1 MVLHVREVVYHL
13 HLGCNYWFTSS
24 GGQRLLRIGS
34 GACGLALEEDFQKE
48 NLVEKGKYLGQPGG
62 SVSVE
67 EKTSNLWSL
76 LPSFDPSVDSAKE
89 YADKV
94 KFLWGICPVKDRS
107 MLAPRLALQC
117 KGTAW
122 SQVRAIDASKLTD
135 PETGYKV
142 LLKALET
149 WEDAEELQTF
159 DKFEKAFYRVVQKT
173 DESAMSFVNRINVAF
188 EEVGSETTVQQ
199 VRAFVMLRQSALTVE
214 DKKRVVSM
222 AGNYD
227 PSAVEKAMRSLSTKV
242 LGQTDAGRTKVYPAN
257 FVEEELD
264 EIHYAAEEECDEEQ
278 ALAMLIEEGDETAL
292 AIQEFEDQVIHV
304 CQDSPELAMAF
315 STYQEARQKL
325 RDKFRSRG
333 FWPLRHGKGKGKNK
347 SKKGKGPRKYQS
359 LAERIASSTCRAC
372 GARGHWKD
380 ECPLKDKNVTADANV
395 ILTEELSGGGELLDE
410 LPGHDLANWQESRN
424 GSLGDSGT
432 GIIDTGA
439 SKSVIGEKRVSALL
453 TTLKA
458 EHREMNQIG
467 FKVSPLFLKLTAM
480 TLPSASGT
488 PFPGLQTEMLD
499 AMLSGEVDA
508 SLAFEDR
515 QLPEIKSR
523 RPPGV
528 MTLKEWGQLKFP
540 EGKWR
545 HKSFFQAYQEEDC
558 SKAFYQEYARQWA
571 KAEMSKM
578 YPKAEIEKSQ
588 GPEWELLTGG
598 VTSRPMSTMSSPS
611 QKRPMEEEQ
620 SQMAI
625 EVQQKEEMITR
636 MAILQREMDK
646 IKADLEGNFSRRN
659 MGRSKSTEQMISE
672 GRKKQRVHLFD
683 EKPLVLDELHLHV
696 CDVDEAFVAGV
707 VKRKRVSAAAVP
719 ESLEEPVSAEV
730 KRPRYHSKQTPAGDH
745 GCAAGEYWDGIFK
758 KIETMVPR
766 VGKRVLD
773 DDGVLAQIQKG
784 APNLK
789 VQRVEACRGTERL
802 RLPGADAD
810 PETIPLRL
818 TVVKDRITGQ
828 SMVLGPA
835 EEWAALP
842 KRQQIRKGQSAKM
855 SLTIFG
861 SFPKSGELETM
872 GSDKEAG
879 TGDDGEDVV
888 VVSKDPP
895 KNVPVHGPGYML
907 LNGDEKA
914 QIRRLHH
921 NLGHPHPQKFAWFL
935 KERHAEP
942 HLVQGALDF
951 QCDSCAETKAGPDS
965 TRPGTIHENLG
976 FNQVIGMDTA
986 VWTNSVGKNFQ
997 FSHIIDEGTLFH
1009 VGSHVV
1015 SADTDSQIRVFEK
1028 CWMLWAGTPQV
1039 VYVDPGTEYTAEAWQ
1054 DRMQRHDIHV
1064 KVSAS
1069 EAHWQLGRVEI
1080 HGSVVK
1086 KMLSRMDLE
1095 SPINSVGEFEQAL
1108 VHVFNAKN
1116 SLSRVKG
1123 YSPEQ
1128 AVLGIAKRLP
1138 GSVVSSQ
1145 GVGSITLAEGTGP
1158 ESEAF
1163 RASLERRS
1171 SARRAFIEADNSS
1184 SLRRALLR
1192 RTRPMRGPFEI
1203 GDLVLYWRRR
1213 GANLRRDRGRWY
1225 GPASVVA
1232 VEGSK
1237 NVWLNH
1243 AGKLVR
1249 TSPEQLRAAS
1259 FREWKQAKELLT
1271 ESGPGNSD
1279 LQRALND
1286 GSFIDVDGEDF
1297 PDWEAETEG
1306 YDPSIGEPEGELSV
1320 QPPGTPNGELSN
1332 QSEPPQGVEQSE
1344 NELPDYVRVPVPGSV
1359 SESDGDASQAGVNL
1373 EPTDDLLFGDDITM
1387 SADDRCCQFWEIE
1400 IPVENHEE
1408 HALFCAGS
1416 ADESVLLVT
1425 GAKKKRVEVRLSDL
1439 SSADQQRM
1447 AVAKHKEIGAWLKHG
1462 TVRKASKGKI
1472 PEEAIMRCRW
1482 LLTWKSASPED
1493 HPKDVS
1499 EGRKAKARLIVVGYE
1514 DPGVGV
1520 VQNDSPTLTKDGRQM
1535 VVQQVSSHGWELVS
1549 FDVSTAFLQGEGDGR
1564 LLGLHPTPELTEAL
1578 GSEPGDQCQ
1587 LVGSAYGRVDAPYL
1601 WYCKFRDSL
1610 LQEGFKQCPFDPC
1623 VFTLVSVDEKGK
1635 ERVHG
1640 PLGVHVDDGIGGGDN
1655 MFMAALER
1663 VRKRFSFG
1671 SFEKGSFVFT
1681 GIRFQQWDDGSVEY
1695 DQIDYIEKIRPIEIP
1710 KQRRTNAEAALSPSE
1725 VTQLRSL
1732 VGALQ
1737 YAAVH
1742 TRPDIAAK
1750 VGEIQSRVAKATV
1763 DDMIFA
1769 NRVLHE
1775 AKVHPVTLMTLPIA
1789 PEQVTFCAFSDAS
1802 FLSGKEKY
1810 AHQGGLIFVTTPELL
1825 ENKRSVVAPVAW
1837 MSKKIQR
1844 VTRSTLGAEAV
1855 ALSGNVDRL
1864 LWLRILWQWNNP
1876 SIEWQSPEKV
1886 LHEARQAA
1894 LVTDCK
1900 SAYDLLT
1907 RTAVPQCEEHRTTIE
1922 CLLIRERLQANCAV
1936 RWVTSNAQLADC
1948 LTKSMDASVLRQC
1961 LKSGRYS
1968 LFDENRVLQQ
1978 RSDKRQRLKWA
1989 KEVTSKSPENETV
2002 LKCTEEV
2009 RQEFWIVLLILEPW
2023 GWRE

>member
-1 MVLHVREVVYHL
+1 
-13 HLGCNYWFTSS
+13 
-24 GGQRLLRIGS
+24 
-34 GACGLALEEDFQKE
+34 
-48 NLVEKGKYLGQPGG
+48 
-62 SVSVE
+62 
-67 EKTSNLWSL
+67 
-76 LPSFDPSVDSAKE
+76 
-89 YADKV
+89 
-94 KFLWGICPVKDRS
+94 
-107 MLAPRLALQC
+107 
-117 KGTAW
+117 
-122 SQVRAIDASKLTD
+122 
-135 PETGYKV
+135 
-142 LLKALET
+142 
-149 WEDAEELQTF
+149 
-159 DKFEKAFYRVVQKT
+159 
-173 DESAMSFVNRINVAF
+173 
-188 EEVGSETTVQQ
+188 
-199 VRAFVMLRQSALTVE
+199 
-214 DKKRVVSM
+214 
-222 AGNYD
+222 
-227 PSAVEKAMRSLSTKV
+227 
-242 LGQTDAGRTKVYPAN
+242 
-257 FVEEELD
+257 
-264 EIHYAAEEECDEEQ
+264 
-278 ALAMLIEEGDETAL
+278 MLIEEGDETAL

-333 FWPLRHGKGKGKNK
+333 FWSLRHGKGKGKNK

-410 LPGHDLANWQESRN
+410 LPGHDLANWQ
-424 GSLGDSGT
+424 
-432 GIIDTGA
+432 
-439 SKSVIGEKRVSALL
+439 
-453 TTLKA
+453 
-458 EHREMNQIG
+458 NQIG

-545 HKSFFQAYQEEDC
+545 HKSFFQAYQEDPKYGKFMKEHRKLVSAWALSFQAYVEAMDRMQEDC

-571 KAEMSKM
+571 KAEMSKT

-646 IKADLEGNFSRRN
+646 IKADLEGQAALWKVLEEERPREVWMAPECKYWGNFSRRN
-659 MGRSKSTEQMISE
+659 MGR
-672 GRKKQRVHLFD
+672 
-683 EKPLVLDELHLHV
+683 
-696 CDVDEAFVAGV
+696 
-707 VKRKRVSAAAVP
+707 
-719 ESLEEPVSAEV
+719 
-730 KRPRYHSKQTPAGDH
+730 YHCKQTPAGDH

-879 TGDDGEDVV
+879 MRNLIWFKELWIISATVV
-888 VVSKDPP
+888 RK
-895 KNVPVHGPGYML
+895 
-907 LNGDEKA
+907 
-914 QIRRLHH
+914 
-921 NLGHPHPQKFAWFL
+921 QK
-935 KERHAEP
+935 
-942 HLVQGALDF
+942 LVQ
-951 QCDSCAETKAGPDS
+951 
-965 TRPGTIHENLG
+965 
-976 FNQVIGMDTA
+976 
-986 VWTNSVGKNFQ
+986 
-997 FSHIIDEGTLFH
+997 
-1009 VGSHVV
+1009 
-1015 SADTDSQIRVFEK
+1015 
-1028 CWMLWAGTPQV
+1028 
-1039 VYVDPGTEYTAEAWQ
+1039 
-1054 DRMQRHDIHV
+1054 
-1064 KVSAS
+1064 
-1069 EAHWQLGRVEI
+1069 
-1080 HGSVVK
+1080 
-1086 KMLSRMDLE
+1086 
-1095 SPINSVGEFEQAL
+1095 
-1108 VHVFNAKN
+1108 
-1116 SLSRVKG
+1116 
-1123 YSPEQ
+1123 
-1128 AVLGIAKRLP
+1128 
-1138 GSVVSSQ
+1138 
-1145 GVGSITLAEGTGP
+1145 
-1158 ESEAF
+1158 
-1163 RASLERRS
+1163 
-1171 SARRAFIEADNSS
+1171 
-1184 SLRRALLR
+1184 
-1192 RTRPMRGPFEI
+1192 
-1203 GDLVLYWRRR
+1203 R

-1344 NELPDYVRVPVPGSV
+1344 NELPDYVRVPVPESV

-1462 TVRKASKGKI
+1462 TVRKASKGKN

-1564 LLGLHPTPELTEAL
+1564 LLGLYPTPELTEAL
-1578 GSEPGDQCQ
+1578 GLEPGDQCQ
-1587 LVGSAYGRVDAPYL
+1587 LV
-1601 WYCKFRDSL
+1601 
-1610 LQEGFKQCPFDPC
+1610 
-1623 VFTLVSVDEKGK
+1623 
-1635 ERVHG
+1635 
-1640 PLGVHVDDGIGGGDN
+1640 
-1655 MFMAALER
+1655 
-1663 VRKRFSFG
+1663 
-1671 SFEKGSFVFT
+1671 
-1681 GIRFQQWDDGSVEY
+1681 
-1695 DQIDYIEKIRPIEIP
+1695 
-1710 KQRRTNAEAALSPSE
+1710 
-1725 VTQLRSL
+1725 
-1732 VGALQ
+1732 
-1737 YAAVH
+1737 
-1742 TRPDIAAK
+1742 
-1750 VGEIQSRVAKATV
+1750 
-1763 DDMIFA
+1763 
-1769 NRVLHE
+1769 
-1775 AKVHPVTLMTLPIA
+1775 
-1789 PEQVTFCAFSDAS
+1789 
-1802 FLSGKEKY
+1802 GKEKY

-1825 ENKRSVVAPVAW
+1825 ENKRSVVAPVVYHLHLGRNYW
-1837 MSKKIQR
+1837 FTSSGGQR
-1844 VTRSTLGAEAV
+1844 CG
-1855 ALSGNVDRL
+1855 LSHWWEKQQRRCCWWLLLKRGNVQKLQAIKKTAAWASDSFALLRCDGTVSTWGEPTEGGNSSSAQDRL
-1864 LWLRILWQWNNP
+1864 QHIVDVVGSQSAFTALRSDGEIVTWGHKDFGSALGGHKDFLKDVTEIVASGRAFAAILKDGTVISWGDKKYGGDCSAVKDRLKDVRSLAASFSAFAAICGGGHVVSWGNEASGGSCENVKDELVNVRQLSATDAAFAALLADGKVVTWGADGDGGKSENL
-1876 SIEWQSPEKV
+1876 EKV
-1886 LHEARQAA
+1886 QEISGTSKAFAAILTDGTVRTWGDPSKGGDCSLVQEKLKHVQRLYPSGRGFAA
-1894 LVTDCK
+1894 LLSDGHVVSWGEVSDTRGVEDE
-1900 SAYDLLT
+1900 LLD
-1907 RTAVPQCEEHRTTIE
+1907 
-1922 CLLIRERLQANCAV
+1922 IRYIASSYGAFLALRGDGTVVSWGDQNYGAN
-1936 RWVTSNAQLADC
+1936 TN
-1948 LTKSMDASVLRQC
+1948 
-1961 LKSGRYS
+1961 
-1968 LFDENRVLQQ
+1968 
-1978 RSDKRQRLKWA
+1978 RLKGELSNVQIISGASEGFAAIRADGRIICWDRIGQ
-1989 KEVTSKSPENETV
+1989 VD
-2002 LKCTEEV
+2002 LKV
-2009 RQEFWIVLLILEPW
+2009 HA
-2023 GWRE
+2023 

>member
-1 MVLHVREVVYHL
+1 MPD
-13 HLGCNYWFTSS
+13 
-24 GGQRLLRIGS
+24 
-34 GACGLALEEDFQKE
+34 GAE
-48 NLVEKGKYLGQPGG
+48 GQPGG

-242 LGQTDAGRTKVYPAN
+242 LGQTDAGRKKVYPAN

-410 LPGHDLANWQESRN
+410 LPGHDLANWQVGMCSKFWLPTMVPPEYHVDNEEFSLIGSHEMILHAINIPKGKSCCEKSLKYFPKLKEMFRRAIETSFSVTGRSPESTEESRN

-458 EHREMNQIG
+458 EHREMVKWKESETVFRFGNNGVLKSVGALFVPFGKQWMKIEVVRG
-467 FKVSPLFLKLTAM
+467 TTPFLISNAFLHALGADVLVSKSCLEVSSWGKSVTLTRNAKGLFIVKLSDLIDAASMRSNSEKFEEVITLASSRIENRSREVYCTHKQQQQPNTMSSTSSTTA
-480 TLPSASGT
+480 TAAVAQPQVDREPDRLQSQSALSQADSHDSSKCLGNAISGT
-488 PFPGLQTEMLD
+488 PDRD
-499 AMLSGEVDA
+499 ARCDAVRRSGCLSG
-508 SLAFEDR
+508 L
-515 QLPEIKSR
+515 R
-523 RPPGV
+523 R
-528 MTLKEWGQLKFP
+528 
-540 EGKWR
+540 
-545 HKSFFQAYQEEDC
+545 
-558 SKAFYQEYARQWA
+558 
-571 KAEMSKM
+571 
-578 YPKAEIEKSQ
+578 
-588 GPEWELLTGG
+588 
-598 VTSRPMSTMSSPS
+598 STTTRDQKSSPS
-611 QKRPMEEEQ
+611 RCDDLEGVGSVEVPGREVAAQVLLSGIPGGPKVRQVHEGAQETGVSLGTEFSGLRGSHGQDAGRLLEGLLPGVCQTVGQSRDVQDVSEGRDREESRTRVGAVDRRGDIASDEHDVITKSEAPHGRRAVADGDRGAAERGDDHSHGDLAARDGQDQGRLGGSLNERSSVEQLETDQQLTNQLLKKIELAMGTIEAELTCLQKIWPTLTDSQTFQKFGSDLLEIYCEEHSQITEQACKLGLKARRFTFSDGDLSTPEGQAALWKVLEEERPREVW
-620 SQMAI
+620 MAP
-625 EVQQKEEMITR
+625 ECKYW
-636 MAILQREMDK
+636 
-646 IKADLEGNFSRRN
+646 GNFSRRN

-672 GRKKQRVHLFD
+672 GRKKQRVHLKLCNDVYWYQMDCGGQFHLEQPQGSELIYQPEVYDIYCGTLCTVFDMCEVGKLLAPHVMRRVSGNNFLRKRTHVYTSSKIFHDAFDHRLCPGHHKHAPIAGKIYHLGRWISLSEYAARYTSGFGRNVARYVSCRFD
-683 EKPLVLDELHLHV
+683 EKPLVLDELHV

-730 KRPRYHSKQTPAGDH
+730 KRPRYHCKQTPAGDH

-942 HLVQGALDF
+942 HLVQGALDY

-1332 QSEPPQGVEQSE
+1332 QRMNSLITCVCRFQKV
-1344 NELPDYVRVPVPGSV
+1344 SV
-1359 SESDGDASQAGVNL
+1359 SPMVMPHRRASILNQRMTFCLEMTSPCLQMIGVASSGRL
-1373 EPTDDLLFGDDITM
+1373 KFLLKTM
-1387 SADDRCCQFWEIE
+1387 KSMHCF
-1400 IPVENHEE
+1400 
-1408 HALFCAGS
+1408 AL
-1416 ADESVLLVT
+1416 
-1425 GAKKKRVEVRLSDL
+1425 
-1439 SSADQQRM
+1439 DQQM
-1447 AVAKHKEIGAWLKHG
+1447 
-1462 TVRKASKGKI
+1462 
-1472 PEEAIMRCRW
+1472 
-1482 LLTWKSASPED
+1482 
-1493 HPKDVS
+1493 
-1499 EGRKAKARLIVVGYE
+1499 
-1514 DPGVGV
+1514 
-1520 VQNDSPTLTKDGRQM
+1520 
-1535 VVQQVSSHGWELVS
+1535 
-1549 FDVSTAFLQGEGDGR
+1549 
-1564 LLGLHPTPELTEAL
+1564 
-1578 GSEPGDQCQ
+1578 
-1587 LVGSAYGRVDAPYL
+1587 
-1601 WYCKFRDSL
+1601 
-1610 LQEGFKQCPFDPC
+1610 
-1623 VFTLVSVDEKGK
+1623 
-1635 ERVHG
+1635 
-1640 PLGVHVDDGIGGGDN
+1640 
-1655 MFMAALER
+1655 
-1663 VRKRFSFG
+1663 
-1671 SFEKGSFVFT
+1671 
-1681 GIRFQQWDDGSVEY
+1681 
-1695 DQIDYIEKIRPIEIP
+1695 
-1710 KQRRTNAEAALSPSE
+1710 
-1725 VTQLRSL
+1725 
-1732 VGALQ
+1732 
-1737 YAAVH
+1737 
-1742 TRPDIAAK
+1742 K
-1750 VGEIQSRVAKATV
+1750 V
-1763 DDMIFA
+1763 
-1769 NRVLHE
+1769 
-1775 AKVHPVTLMTLPIA
+1775 
-1789 PEQVTFCAFSDAS
+1789 CC
-1802 FLSGKEKY
+1802 
-1810 AHQGGLIFVTTPELL
+1810 
-1825 ENKRSVVAPVAW
+1825 W
-1837 MSKKIQR
+1837 
-1844 VTRSTLGAEAV
+1844 
-1855 ALSGNVDRL
+1855 
-1864 LWLRILWQWNNP
+1864 
-1876 SIEWQSPEKV
+1876 
-1886 LHEARQAA
+1886 
-1894 LVTDCK
+1894 
-1900 SAYDLLT
+1900 
-1907 RTAVPQCEEHRTTIE
+1907 
-1922 CLLIRERLQANCAV
+1922 
-1936 RWVTSNAQLADC
+1936 
-1948 LTKSMDASVLRQC
+1948 
-1961 LKSGRYS
+1961 
-1968 LFDENRVLQQ
+1968 
-1978 RSDKRQRLKWA
+1978 
-1989 KEVTSKSPENETV
+1989 
-2002 LKCTEEV
+2002 
-2009 RQEFWIVLLILEPW
+2009 
-2023 GWRE
+2023 

>member
-1 MVLHVREVVYHL
+1 CLPFAPWPQLLVHLQRWAAVRIEPLVGKAAEALLLVAAVEA
-13 HLGCNYWFTSS
+13 
-24 GGQRLLRIGS
+24 RLLRIGS

-122 SQVRAIDASKLTD
+122 SQVRTIDASKLTD

-149 WEDAEELQTF
+149 REDAEELQTF

-242 LGQTDAGRTKVYPAN
+242 LGQTDAGRKKVYPAN

-264 EIHYAAEEECDEEQ
+264 EIHFAAEEECDEEQ

-315 STYQEARQKL
+315 STYQGARQKL

-372 GARGHWKD
+372 GARG
-380 ECPLKDKNVTADANV
+380 
-395 ILTEELSGGGELLDE
+395 GGELLDE
-410 LPGHDLANWQESRN
+410 LPGHDLANWQ
-424 GSLGDSGT
+424 
-432 GIIDTGA
+432 
-439 SKSVIGEKRVSALL
+439 
-453 TTLKA
+453 
-458 EHREMNQIG
+458 NQIG

-545 HKSFFQAYQEEDC
+545 HKSFFQAYQEDPKYGKFMKEHRKLVSAWTLSFQAYVEAMDRMQEDC

-646 IKADLEGNFSRRN
+646 IKADLEGQAALWKVLEEERPREVWMAPECKYWGNFSRRN
-659 MGRSKSTEQMISE
+659 MGR
-672 GRKKQRVHLFD
+672 
-683 EKPLVLDELHLHV
+683 
-696 CDVDEAFVAGV
+696 
-707 VKRKRVSAAAVP
+707 
-719 ESLEEPVSAEV
+719 
-730 KRPRYHSKQTPAGDH
+730 YHCKQTPAGDH
-745 GCAAGEYWDGIFK
+745 RCAAGEYWDGIFK

-828 SMVLGPA
+828 SIVLGPA

-942 HLVQGALDF
+942 HLVQGALDY
-951 QCDSCAETKAGPDS
+951 QCDSCAETKAGPDP

-1039 VYVDPGTEYTAEAWQ
+1039 VYVDHGTEYTAEAWQ

-1080 HGSVVK
+1080 HGSVAK

-1138 GSVVSSQ
+1138 GSV
-1145 GVGSITLAEGTGP
+1145 EGC
-1158 ESEAF
+1158 
-1163 RASLERRS
+1163 
-1171 SARRAFIEADNSS
+1171 
-1184 SLRRALLR
+1184 
-1192 RTRPMRGPFEI
+1192 
-1203 GDLVLYWRRR
+1203 
-1213 GANLRRDRGRWY
+1213 
-1225 GPASVVA
+1225 
-1232 VEGSK
+1232 
-1237 NVWLNH
+1237 
-1243 AGKLVR
+1243 
-1249 TSPEQLRAAS
+1249 
-1259 FREWKQAKELLT
+1259 
-1271 ESGPGNSD
+1271 
-1279 LQRALND
+1279 
-1286 GSFIDVDGEDF
+1286 
-1297 PDWEAETEG
+1297 
-1306 YDPSIGEPEGELSV
+1306 
-1320 QPPGTPNGELSN
+1320 
-1332 QSEPPQGVEQSE
+1332 QS
-1344 NELPDYVRVPVPGSV
+1344 
-1359 SESDGDASQAGVNL
+1359 
-1373 EPTDDLLFGDDITM
+1373 T
-1387 SADDRCCQFWEIE
+1387 
-1400 IPVENHEE
+1400 
-1408 HALFCAGS
+1408 
-1416 ADESVLLVT
+1416 
-1425 GAKKKRVEVRLSDL
+1425 
-1439 SSADQQRM
+1439 
-1447 AVAKHKEIGAWLKHG
+1447 
-1462 TVRKASKGKI
+1462 
-1472 PEEAIMRCRW
+1472 
-1482 LLTWKSASPED
+1482 
-1493 HPKDVS
+1493 
-1499 EGRKAKARLIVVGYE
+1499 
-1514 DPGVGV
+1514 
-1520 VQNDSPTLTKDGRQM
+1520 
-1535 VVQQVSSHGWELVS
+1535 
-1549 FDVSTAFLQGEGDGR
+1549 
-1564 LLGLHPTPELTEAL
+1564 
-1578 GSEPGDQCQ
+1578 
-1587 LVGSAYGRVDAPYL
+1587 
-1601 WYCKFRDSL
+1601 
-1610 LQEGFKQCPFDPC
+1610 
-1623 VFTLVSVDEKGK
+1623 
-1635 ERVHG
+1635 
-1640 PLGVHVDDGIGGGDN
+1640 
-1655 MFMAALER
+1655 
-1663 VRKRFSFG
+1663 
-1671 SFEKGSFVFT
+1671 
-1681 GIRFQQWDDGSVEY
+1681 
-1695 DQIDYIEKIRPIEIP
+1695 
-1710 KQRRTNAEAALSPSE
+1710 
-1725 VTQLRSL
+1725 
-1732 VGALQ
+1732 
-1737 YAAVH
+1737 
-1742 TRPDIAAK
+1742 
-1750 VGEIQSRVAKATV
+1750 
-1763 DDMIFA
+1763 
-1769 NRVLHE
+1769 
-1775 AKVHPVTLMTLPIA
+1775 
-1789 PEQVTFCAFSDAS
+1789 
-1802 FLSGKEKY
+1802 
-1810 AHQGGLIFVTTPELL
+1810 
-1825 ENKRSVVAPVAW
+1825 
-1837 MSKKIQR
+1837 
-1844 VTRSTLGAEAV
+1844 
-1855 ALSGNVDRL
+1855 
-1864 LWLRILWQWNNP
+1864 
-1876 SIEWQSPEKV
+1876 
-1886 LHEARQAA
+1886 
-1894 LVTDCK
+1894 
-1900 SAYDLLT
+1900 
-1907 RTAVPQCEEHRTTIE
+1907 
-1922 CLLIRERLQANCAV
+1922 
-1936 RWVTSNAQLADC
+1936 
-1948 LTKSMDASVLRQC
+1948 
-1961 LKSGRYS
+1961 
-1968 LFDENRVLQQ
+1968 
-1978 RSDKRQRLKWA
+1978 
-1989 KEVTSKSPENETV
+1989 
-2002 LKCTEEV
+2002 
-2009 RQEFWIVLLILEPW
+2009 
-2023 GWRE
+2023 

>member
-1 MVLHVREVVYHL
+1 MYIVKLPQFIVLVSLTVGPQLPSWQSLFSHGLTCQGGCLPFAPWPQLLVHLQRWAAVRIEPLVGKAAEALLLVAAVEA
-13 HLGCNYWFTSS
+13 
-24 GGQRLLRIGS
+24 RLLRIGS
-34 GACGLALEEDFQKE
+34 GACGLALEEGFQKE
-48 NLVEKGKYLGQPGG
+48 NLAEKGKYLGQPGG

-242 LGQTDAGRTKVYPAN
+242 LGQTDAGRKKVYPAN

-333 FWPLRHGKGKGKNK
+333 FWLLRHGKGKGKNK

-372 GARGHWKD
+372 GARG
-380 ECPLKDKNVTADANV
+380 
-395 ILTEELSGGGELLDE
+395 GGELLDE
-410 LPGHDLANWQESRN
+410 LPGHDLANWQ
-424 GSLGDSGT
+424 
-432 GIIDTGA
+432 
-439 SKSVIGEKRVSALL
+439 
-453 TTLKA
+453 
-458 EHREMNQIG
+458 NQIG

-545 HKSFFQAYQEEDC
+545 HKSFFQAYQEDPKYGKFMKEHRKLVSAWTLSFQAYVEAMDRMQEDC

-646 IKADLEGNFSRRN
+646 IKADLEGQAALWKVLEEERPREVWMAPECKYWGNFSRRN
-659 MGRSKSTEQMISE
+659 MGR
-672 GRKKQRVHLFD
+672 
-683 EKPLVLDELHLHV
+683 
-696 CDVDEAFVAGV
+696 
-707 VKRKRVSAAAVP
+707 
-719 ESLEEPVSAEV
+719 
-730 KRPRYHSKQTPAGDH
+730 YHCKQTPAGDH
-745 GCAAGEYWDGIFK
+745 GCAASEYWDGIFK

-810 PETIPLRL
+810 PETIPLRM

-879 TGDDGEDVV
+879 MRNLIWFKELWIISATVV
-888 VVSKDPP
+888 RK
-895 KNVPVHGPGYML
+895 
-907 LNGDEKA
+907 
-914 QIRRLHH
+914 
-921 NLGHPHPQKFAWFL
+921 QK
-935 KERHAEP
+935 
-942 HLVQGALDF
+942 LVQTPPVLA
-951 QCDSCAETKAGPDS
+951 
-965 TRPGTIHENLG
+965 
-976 FNQVIGMDTA
+976 
-986 VWTNSVGKNFQ
+986 Q
-997 FSHIIDEGTLFH
+997 F
-1009 VGSHVV
+1009 
-1015 SADTDSQIRVFEK
+1015 
-1028 CWMLWAGTPQV
+1028 
-1039 VYVDPGTEYTAEAWQ
+1039 
-1054 DRMQRHDIHV
+1054 
-1064 KVSAS
+1064 
-1069 EAHWQLGRVEI
+1069 
-1080 HGSVVK
+1080 
-1086 KMLSRMDLE
+1086 
-1095 SPINSVGEFEQAL
+1095 
-1108 VHVFNAKN
+1108 
-1116 SLSRVKG
+1116 
-1123 YSPEQ
+1123 
-1128 AVLGIAKRLP
+1128 
-1138 GSVVSSQ
+1138 
-1145 GVGSITLAEGTGP
+1145 
-1158 ESEAF
+1158 
-1163 RASLERRS
+1163 
-1171 SARRAFIEADNSS
+1171 
-1184 SLRRALLR
+1184 
-1192 RTRPMRGPFEI
+1192 MR
-1203 GDLVLYWRRR
+1203 
-1213 GANLRRDRGRWY
+1213 
-1225 GPASVVA
+1225 
-1232 VEGSK
+1232 
-1237 NVWLNH
+1237 
-1243 AGKLVR
+1243 
-1249 TSPEQLRAAS
+1249 
-1259 FREWKQAKELLT
+1259 
-1271 ESGPGNSD
+1271 NSD

-1344 NELPDYVRVPVPGSV
+1344 NELPDYVRVPVPESV
-1359 SESDGDASQAGVNL
+1359 SESDGDASQEGVNR

-1447 AVAKHKEIGAWLKHG
+1447 AVAKHKEIGAWLKYG

-1514 DPGVGV
+1514 DPG
-1520 VQNDSPTLTKDGRQM
+1520 
-1535 VVQQVSSHGWELVS
+1535 
-1549 FDVSTAFLQGEGDGR
+1549 
-1564 LLGLHPTPELTEAL
+1564 
-1578 GSEPGDQCQ
+1578 
-1587 LVGSAYGRVDAPYL
+1587 
-1601 WYCKFRDSL
+1601 
-1610 LQEGFKQCPFDPC
+1610 
-1623 VFTLVSVDEKGK
+1623 
-1635 ERVHG
+1635 
-1640 PLGVHVDDGIGGGDN
+1640 
-1655 MFMAALER
+1655 
-1663 VRKRFSFG
+1663 
-1671 SFEKGSFVFT
+1671 
-1681 GIRFQQWDDGSVEY
+1681 
-1695 DQIDYIEKIRPIEIP
+1695 
-1710 KQRRTNAEAALSPSE
+1710 
-1725 VTQLRSL
+1725 
-1732 VGALQ
+1732 
-1737 YAAVH
+1737 
-1742 TRPDIAAK
+1742 
-1750 VGEIQSRVAKATV
+1750 
-1763 DDMIFA
+1763 
-1769 NRVLHE
+1769 

-1825 ENKRSVVAPVAW
+1825 ENKRSVVAP
-1837 MSKKIQR
+1837 
-1844 VTRSTLGAEAV
+1844 
-1855 ALSGNVDRL
+1855 
-1864 LWLRILWQWNNP
+1864 
-1876 SIEWQSPEKV
+1876 
-1886 LHEARQAA
+1886 
-1894 LVTDCK
+1894 
-1900 SAYDLLT
+1900 
-1907 RTAVPQCEEHRTTIE
+1907 
-1922 CLLIRERLQANCAV
+1922 
-1936 RWVTSNAQLADC
+1936 
-1948 LTKSMDASVLRQC
+1948 
-1961 LKSGRYS
+1961 
-1968 LFDENRVLQQ
+1968 
-1978 RSDKRQRLKWA
+1978 
-1989 KEVTSKSPENETV
+1989 
-2002 LKCTEEV
+2002 
-2009 RQEFWIVLLILEPW
+2009 
-2023 GWRE
+2023 